1 MSSRSIARGAIAAAA
16 GLTVSGVAGVAAAD
30 PTNLQQTEPV
40 VWTMI
45 GISMVG
51 AAITFGFLIYALVKF
66 RDPATKGRRYG

>member
-1 MSSRSIARGAIAAAA
+1 MSSRSIARGAIAAVA
-16 GLTVSGVAGVAAAD
+16 GLAVSGVAGIAAAG

-40 VWTMI
+40 VWAMI
-45 GISMVG
+45 GISAVG